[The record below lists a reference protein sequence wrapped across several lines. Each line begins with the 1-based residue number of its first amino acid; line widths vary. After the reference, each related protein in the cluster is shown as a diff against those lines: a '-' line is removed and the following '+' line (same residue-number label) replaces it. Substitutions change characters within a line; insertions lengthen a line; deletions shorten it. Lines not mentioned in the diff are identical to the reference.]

1 MAEKQKG
8 LSEAEE
14 KFFDALNDSYDA
26 LLGAIEAGRERG
38 YRVSKDF
45 VEEARKAQ
53 REAVDLGKKLVEAPT
68 DVAGFYGA
76 VVEATSKAQSR
87 TLELAREWLGDLG
100 DSGKEARDAIQKV
113 MKANQAAARAAV
125 DAARSGLARRARCR
139 RRHAQRAWGRQVWR
153 RLGEARP
160 GEDRADAGRVCDR
173 IERPALRAASVPPL
187 QRHRNK

>member
-14 KFFDALNDSYDA
+14 KFFNALNESYDA
-26 LLGAIEAGRERG
+26 LLGAIETGSERG

-45 VEEARKAQ
+45 VQEARKAQ
-53 REAVDLGKKLVEAPT
+53 RETVDLGKKLVEAPT

-87 TLELAREWLGDLG
+87 TLELAREWLGELG
-100 DSGKEARDAIQKV
+100 DSGKDARDAIQKV

-125 DAARSGLARRARCR
+125 DAARSGFARAR
-139 RRHAQRAWGRQVWR
+139 
-153 RLGEARP
+153 EAAGDVMPKVP
-160 GEDRADAGRVCDR
+160 GVGSFGADSAKPTPAKA
-173 IERPALRAASVPPL
+173 ERTPEGSATE
-187 QRHRNK
+187 

>member
-1 MAEKQKG
+1 MAEKPKG

-14 KFFDALNDSYDA
+14 KFFNALNESYDA
-26 LLGAIEAGRERG
+26 LLGAIEAGSERG

-76 VVEATSKAQSR
+76 VVEASSKAQSR
-87 TLELAREWLGDLG
+87 TLELAREWLGELG
-100 DSGKEARDAIQKV
+100 DSGKDARDAIQKL

-125 DAARSGLARRARCR
+125 DAARSGFARAR
-139 RRHAQRAWGRQVWR
+139 
-153 RLGEARP
+153 EAAGDVMPKVP
-160 GEDRADAGRVCDR
+160 GVGSFGADSAKPTPTKA
-173 IERPALRAASVPPL
+173 ERTPEGTATE
-187 QRHRNK
+187 

>member
-14 KFFDALNDSYDA
+14 KFFNALNESYDA
-26 LLGAIEAGRERG
+26 LLGAIDAGRERG

-87 TLELAREWLGDLG
+87 TLELAREWLGELG
-100 DSGKEARDAIQKV
+100 DSGKGARDAIQKV
-113 MKANQAAARAAV
+113 MKANQMAARAAV
-125 DAARSGLARRARCR
+125 DAARSGLARAR
-139 RRHAQRAWGRQVWR
+139 
-153 RLGEARP
+153 EAAGDVMPKVP
-160 GEDRADAGRVCDR
+160 GVSSFGADSAKPTPAKA
-173 IERPALRAASVPPL
+173 ERTPEGSATE
-187 QRHRNK
+187 

>member
-1 MAEKQKG
+1 MAQKHRG

-14 KFFDALNDSYDA
+14 KFFNALNESYDA
-26 LLGAIEAGRERG
+26 LLGAIETGSERG

-76 VVEATSKAQSR
+76 LVEATSKAQSR
-87 TLELAREWLGDLG
+87 TVELAREWLGELG

-113 MKANQAAARAAV
+113 MKANQAAAGAAM
-125 DAARSGLARRARCR
+125 DAARSGFARAR
-139 RRHAQRAWGRQVWR
+139 
-153 RLGEARP
+153 EAAGDVMPKVP
-160 GEDRADAGRVCDR
+160 GVGGFGADSAKPTPAKADRTPEGS
-173 IERPALRAASVPPL
+173 AAE
-187 QRHRNK
+187 

>member
-1 MAEKQKG
+1 MCQAVGGKEMAEKQKR

-45 VEEARKAQ
+45 MEEARKAQ
-53 REAVDLGKKLVEAPT
+53 REAMDLGKKLVEAPT

-100 DSGKEARDAIQKV
+100 ESGKEARDAIQKA

-125 DAARSGLARRARCR
+125 DAARSGLARARE
-139 RRHAQRAWGRQVWR
+139 AAGDVMPKGPGGGRF
-153 RLGEARP
+153 G
-160 GEDRADAGRVCDR
+160 ADSAK
-173 IERPALRAASVPPL
+173 PPPT
-187 QRHRNK
+187 KAE

>member
-45 VEEARKAQ
+45 MEEARKAQ

-100 DSGKEARDAIQKV
+100 DSGKEARDAMQKV

-125 DAARSGLARRARCR
+125 DAARSGLARARE
-139 RRHAQRAWGRQVWR
+139 AAGDVMPNVPGVGRFGVNSAKPAPSKT
-153 RLGEARP
+153 EAAR
-160 GEDRADAGRVCDR
+160 ESSAT
-173 IERPALRAASVPPL
+173 E
-187 QRHRNK
+187 

>member
-1 MAEKQKG
+1 MPEKQKG

-14 KFFDALNDSYDA
+14 KFFSALNDSYDA
-26 LLGAIEAGRERG
+26 LLGAIETGSERG

-53 REAVDLGKKLVEAPT
+53 RETVDLGKKLMEAPT

-87 TLELAREWLGDLG
+87 TLELAREWLGELG

-125 DAARSGLARRARCR
+125 DAARSGLARAREAAGDVMPKVPGMTTSGTDSAKPTPARAETTR
-139 RRHAQRAWGRQVWR
+139 
-153 RLGEARP
+153 ESS
-160 GEDRADAGRVCDR
+160 
-173 IERPALRAASVPPL
+173 AAE
-187 QRHRNK
+187 

>member
-1 MAEKQKG
+1 MPEKQKG

-14 KFFDALNDSYDA
+14 KFFSALNESYDA
-26 LLGAIEAGRERG
+26 LLGAIETGSERG

-53 REAVDLGKKLVEAPT
+53 RETVDLGKKLVEAPT

-87 TLELAREWLGDLG
+87 TLELAREWLGELG

-125 DAARSGLARRARCR
+125 DAARSGLARAR
-139 RRHAQRAWGRQVWR
+139 
-153 RLGEARP
+153 EAAGDVMPKVP
-160 GEDRADAGRVCDR
+160 GMTTGGTDSAKPT
-173 IERPALRAASVPPL
+173 PAREATRESSTAE
-187 QRHRNK
+187 

>member
-1 MAEKQKG
+1 MPEKQKG

-14 KFFDALNDSYDA
+14 KFFSALNESYDA

-53 REAVDLGKKLVEAPT
+53 RETVDLGKKLVEAPT

-87 TLELAREWLGDLG
+87 TLELAREWLGELG
-100 DSGKEARDAIQKV
+100 DSGKDARDAIQKV

-125 DAARSGLARRARCR
+125 DAARSGLARAR
-139 RRHAQRAWGRQVWR
+139 
-153 RLGEARP
+153 EAAGDVMPKVP
-160 GEDRADAGRVCDR
+160 GMTTGGTDSAKPT
-173 IERPALRAASVPPL
+173 PAREATRESFTAE
-187 QRHRNK
+187 

>member
-1 MAEKQKG
+1 MAEKQKR

-14 KFFDALNDSYDA
+14 KFFNALNESYDA
-26 LLGAIEAGRERG
+26 LLGAIDAGRERG
-38 YRVSKDF
+38 YRVSKGF

-87 TLELAREWLGDLG
+87 TLELAREWLGELG
-100 DSGKEARDAIQKV
+100 DSGKDARDAIQKV

-125 DAARSGLARRARCR
+125 DAARSGFARAR
-139 RRHAQRAWGRQVWR
+139 
-153 RLGEARP
+153 EAAGDVMPKVP
-160 GEDRADAGRVCDR
+160 GVGSFGADSAKPTPAKA
-173 IERPALRAASVPPL
+173 ERTPEGSATE
-187 QRHRNK
+187 

>member
-1 MAEKQKG
+1 MPEKQKG

-14 KFFDALNDSYDA
+14 KFFSALNESYDA

-53 REAVDLGKKLVEAPT
+53 RETVDLGKKLVEAPT

-87 TLELAREWLGDLG
+87 TLELAREWLGELG
-100 DSGKEARDAIQKV
+100 DSGKDARDAIQKV

-125 DAARSGLARRARCR
+125 DAARSGLARARE
-139 RRHAQRAWGRQVWR
+139 AAGDVMPNVPGVGRF
-153 RLGEARP
+153 G
-160 GEDRADAGRVCDR
+160 ADSAKPTPAKT
-173 IERPALRAASVPPL
+173 ERTPEGSATE
-187 QRHRNK
+187 

>member
-1 MAEKQKG
+1 MAQKQKP

-26 LLGAIEAGRERG
+26 LLGAIEAGSERG

-53 REAVDLGKKLVEAPT
+53 REAVDLAKKLVEAPT

-87 TLELAREWLGDLG
+87 TVELAREWLGELG
-100 DSGKEARDAIQKV
+100 ESGKEARDAIQKV
-113 MKANQAAARAAV
+113 MKANQAAARAAA
-125 DAARSGLARRARCR
+125 DAARSGLARAR
-139 RRHAQRAWGRQVWR
+139 
-153 RLGEARP
+153 E
-160 GEDRADAGRVCDR
+160 
-173 IERPALRAASVPPL
+173 AASDVMPKVPGMTTGGTDSAKPTPT
-187 QRHRNK
+187 QAEVRRESSAAE